1 MLYLQSHVLSHA
13 FYRENVSKNNNHHT
27 SHKVLT
33 VKDRDEEAALA
44 ACKQL

>member
-1 MLYLQSHVLSHA
+1 MLFTEKMFQ
-13 FYRENVSKNNNHHT
+13 KNNHHT

-33 VKDRDEEAALA
+33 VKDSDEEAALA